1 MSAPKA
7 GSQAANLLHKAV
19 VGGLMLGT
27 AIVLIDFTGIAGK
40 IVYRRKIQGISA
52 MDDIQAA
59 EAAKEAE
66 SQAAATSAEASSAT
80 AAEASSATPAPAPAQ
95 AQAPALATIGTAL
108 PHTCTPPTYT
118 YAWQAYTVIDCHRKP
133 ARRQCLMMMMMVC
146 VHHCLGSTVR
156 RNERLK

>member
-80 AAEASSATPAPAPAQ
+80 AAEASSATPAPAPA
-95 AQAPALATIGTAL
+95 PLATIGTAL
-108 PHTCTPPTYT
+108 PHTHTHT
-118 YAWQAYTVIDCHRKP
+118 
-133 ARRQCLMMMMMVC
+133 
-146 VHHCLGSTVR
+146 HHLHTHMRGKLTLLLIVTGNLQEDSA
-156 RNERLK
+156 